1 MAVKTIHVFGFF
13 LSSYSVATMVEMVLA
28 VVVVTAAL
36 LSFGFYLSLAAVVD
50 LVEKTAVAAANNFYS
65 LKCIR

>member
-50 LVEKTAVAAANNFYS
+50 LVEKTVVAAANNFYV
-65 LKCIR
+65 LRCIR